1 MKISLAHS
9 SLLLAPWW
17 LFACQSSPGPLP
29 DASWQPLEVVARFE
43 AHYEGTIGAPAQP
56 LIELPKESLVQ
67 STQAEPGA
75 RQDLDDLALEE
86 VQELPQWDL
95 QCAVYRCDRRWI
107 AALFGEDW
115 EAGTQLQGWVVS
127 AEEFGPW
134 AERWVQTT
142 DTEVLHAPRVLTFD
156 VQPAQIAIVDQVAFL
171 QHFLIQ
177 RSPGQTLVDPEV
189 GVLEKGQALRLSM
202 TAPPAG
208 SDRGQLTLAIL
219 QNQLL
224 TMQEVATRF
233 PGGRKIEMQ
242 VPICLRESLHGEVPL
257 APGEV
262 AILPPLLSS
271 GDRWM
276 LTVVQAKPVQP

>member
-1 MKISLAHS
+1 MKISPVLA
-9 SLLLAPWW
+9 SLVLAPLW
-17 LFACQSSPGPLP
+17 LSACQSSPGSLP
-29 DASWQPLEVVARFE
+29 DASWQPLEVLARFE

-56 LIELPKESLVQ
+56 LIEIPRESLVQ
-67 STQAEPGA
+67 STQADLSA
-75 RQDLDDLALEE
+75 RQDLEDLPLEE
-86 VQELPQWDL
+86 VQDLPQWDL
-95 QCAVYRCDRRWI
+95 HCAVYTCDRRWI
-107 AALFGEDW
+107 AAMFGDEW

-127 AEEFGPW
+127 ADEFGPW

-202 TAPPAG
+202 TAAPTG
-208 SDRGQLTLAIL
+208 SDRGQLNLAIL

-224 TMQEVATRF
+224 SMQEVATRF
-233 PGGRKIEMQ
+233 PGGSEIEMQ
-242 VPICLRESLHGEVPL
+242 VPICLRESLHGEVSL

-262 AILPPLLSS
+262 AILPPLMSS